1 MRTSPHSGAIM
12 LAEAQRAAVLAA
24 MGIDVYRL
32 RASAATATPLRI
44 GLDARSGVCVD
55 GGDDDSVGRLLA
67 LLPCVLGVA
76 HERVARDA
84 VAGDGAIVVDV
95 SALRGN
101 GADKRKLWQ
110 ALKPLARQLRAA
122 D

>member
-1 MRTSPHSGAIM
+1 M
-12 LAEAQRAAVLAA
+12 LAETQRTAMLAA

-32 RASAATATPLRI
+32 RASAATAAPLRI
-44 GLDARSGVCVD
+44 GLDTHSCVCVD
-55 GGDDDSVGRLLA
+55 GGDDDSAERLLA

-76 HERVARDA
+76 RERVSRDT
-84 VAGDGAIVVDV
+84 VAGDDGIVVDV
-95 SALRGN
+95 FALRGN

-110 ALKPLARQLRAA
+110 ALKQLARRLREA

>member
-1 MRTSPHSGAIM
+1 M
-12 LAEAQRAAVLAA
+12 LAEAQRTAMLAA

-32 RASAATATPLRI
+32 RAPAVIAAPLRI
-44 GLDARSGVCVD
+44 GLDAHRCVCVD
-55 GGDDDSVGRLLA
+55 GGDDDSAGRMLA

-76 HERVARDA
+76 RERVARDA
-84 VAGDGAIVVDV
+84 VSDDDTIVVDV
-95 SALRGN
+95 SALRGT

-110 ALKPLARQLRAA
+110 ALKPLARRLRE

>member
-1 MRTSPHSGAIM
+1 M
-12 LAEAQRAAVLAA
+12 LAEAQRTAMLAA

-32 RASAATATPLRI
+32 RAPAAAAAPLRI
-44 GLDARSGVCVD
+44 ALDAQRCVCVD
-55 GGDDDSVGRLLA
+55 GGDDDSAERLLA

-76 HERVARDA
+76 RERVARDA
-84 VAGDGAIVVDV
+84 VSDDDTIVVDV

-110 ALKPLARQLRAA
+110 ALKPLARRLREAG
-122 D
+122 